1 MYKRMDHGAYMK
13 KVKKMTYNELLYTAR
28 DAKAAAEAYP
38 EGPNAG
44 YYLDEVN
51 YCAEE
56 MFRRDKLLKNLT

>member
-1 MYKRMDHGAYMK
+1 MK
-13 KVKKMTYNELLYTAR
+13 KVMDHTAYMAKVKRMTYSELLYTAR

-56 MFRRDKLLKNLT
+56 MFRRDKLLKK